1 MKHLEFVQNAISR
14 MGSNNA
20 NLKGY
25 CMTMVAAVIGLS
37 AAVSKEQIIIYS
49 LPIVITFSVLDAAY
63 LSLER
68 GFRQNFDSI
77 RRTKLDTEPDFYV
90 FSSYSGIIKS
100 YFSWSVVGFYGA
112 ISIIMIVIY
121 SIIPD
126 IVKTN

>member
-1 MKHLEFVQNAISR
+1 MPDEFRDKWPEMRMKHLEFVQNAISR

-63 LSLER
+63 LYQPALITTHCPIYDGR
-68 GFRQNFDSI
+68 
-77 RRTKLDTEPDFYV
+77 
-90 FSSYSGIIKS
+90 
-100 YFSWSVVGFYGA
+100 WS
-112 ISIIMIVIY
+112 
-121 SIIPD
+121 
-126 IVKTN
+126 

>member
-1 MKHLEFVQNAISR
+1 MPDEFRDKWPEMRMKHLEFVQNAISR

-77 RRTKLDTEPDFYV
+77 RRTKLDT
-90 FSSYSGIIKS
+90 
-100 YFSWSVVGFYGA
+100 
-112 ISIIMIVIY
+112 
-121 SIIPD
+121 
-126 IVKTN
+126 